1 MYRHFL
7 VPVDD
12 TDAGIDTVA
21 YAVEFA
27 RSIGA
32 RITFVQTRIEFE
44 AADAARRIGET
55 ERKEQTQRTDD
66 AGKSGECGQI
76 QDESV
81 RPAPTP
87 DAAARPAAEA
97 TPAARAPE
105 LPIAKAEAA
114 ARAQGVPCDS
124 VRAAGATTADAL
136 AGAMLA
142 HDCDLLCVGPA
153 LGDAAAAPPHA
164 CVADRLAARGIA
176 VLTCAFRR
184 TPAAARAIAALYAAH
199 REAAGALGAWLAQLR
214 AAIAAGRALDADA
227 AHAIANGPEPS
238 RDGRQ
243 PKAARRLYAALR
255 GATGAL
261 DAELGELERQ
271 RLRNARMLSG
281 LLEAIHAGIAREA
294 PPVRL
299 EHALSAY
306 AQCVCEHAGRGEGVI
321 VPAAQRYLA
330 DDDWRAIDA
339 SLALIASGPAAATRG
354 A

>member
-21 YAVEFA
+21 YALEFA

-66 AGKSGECGQI
+66 AGKSGECGRS
-76 QDESV
+76 DESV

-124 VRAAGATTADAL
+124 VCAAGATTADAL

-184 TPAAARAIAALYAAH
+184 TPAAARAIAA
-199 REAAGALGAWLAQLR
+199 
-214 AAIAAGRALDADA
+214 GRALDADA
-227 AHAIANGPEPS
+227 AHAIANGLS
-238 RDGRQ
+238 HLRDGRQ

-339 SLALIASGPAAATRG
+339 SLALIASGPAAAARG

>member
-1 MYRHFL
+1 
-7 VPVDD
+7 
-12 TDAGIDTVA
+12 
-21 YAVEFA
+21 
-27 RSIGA
+27 
-32 RITFVQTRIEFE
+32 
-44 AADAARRIGET
+44 
-55 ERKEQTQRTDD
+55 
-66 AGKSGECGQI
+66 
-76 QDESV
+76 
-81 RPAPTP
+81 
-87 DAAARPAAEA
+87 
-97 TPAARAPE
+97 
-105 LPIAKAEAA
+105 
-114 ARAQGVPCDS
+114 
-124 VRAAGATTADAL
+124 
-136 AGAMLA
+136 
-142 HDCDLLCVGPA
+142 
-153 LGDAAAAPPHA
+153 
-164 CVADRLAARGIA
+164 
-176 VLTCAFRR
+176 
-184 TPAAARAIAALYAAH
+184 AARAIAALYAAH

-227 AHAIANGPEPS
+227 AHAIANGLS
-238 RDGRQ
+238 HLRDGRQ

-339 SLALIASGPAAATRG
+339 SLALIASGPAAAARG

>member
-21 YAVEFA
+21 YALEFA

-66 AGKSGECGQI
+66 AGKSGECGRS
-76 QDESV
+76 DESV

-124 VRAAGATTADAL
+124 VCAAGATTADAL

-227 AHAIANGPEPS
+227 AHAIANGLS
-238 RDGRQ
+238 HLRDGRQ

-281 LLEAIHAGIAREA
+281 LLEAVHAGIAREA

-339 SLALIASGPAAATRG
+339 SLALIASGPAAAARG

>member
-1 MYRHFL
+1 M
-7 VPVDD
+7 
-12 TDAGIDTVA
+12 
-21 YAVEFA
+21 
-27 RSIGA
+27 
-32 RITFVQTRIEFE
+32 
-44 AADAARRIGET
+44 
-55 ERKEQTQRTDD
+55 
-66 AGKSGECGQI
+66 
-76 QDESV
+76 
-81 RPAPTP
+81 
-87 DAAARPAAEA
+87 
-97 TPAARAPE
+97 
-105 LPIAKAEAA
+105 
-114 ARAQGVPCDS
+114 PCDS

-176 VLTCAFRR
+176 VLT
-184 TPAAARAIAALYAAH
+184 ALYAAH

-227 AHAIANGPEPS
+227 AHAIANGLS
-238 RDGRQ
+238 HLRDGRQ

-339 SLALIASGPAAATRG
+339 SLALIASGPAAAARG

>member
-1 MYRHFL
+1 
-7 VPVDD
+7 
-12 TDAGIDTVA
+12 
-21 YAVEFA
+21 
-27 RSIGA
+27 
-32 RITFVQTRIEFE
+32 
-44 AADAARRIGET
+44 
-55 ERKEQTQRTDD
+55 
-66 AGKSGECGQI
+66 
-76 QDESV
+76 
-81 RPAPTP
+81 
-87 DAAARPAAEA
+87 
-97 TPAARAPE
+97 
-105 LPIAKAEAA
+105 
-114 ARAQGVPCDS
+114 AQGVPCDS

-227 AHAIANGPEPS
+227 AHAIANGLS
-238 RDGRQ
+238 HLRDGRQ

-339 SLALIASGPAAATRG
+339 SLALIASGPAAAARG